1 MKRRKSKRMRG
12 ISRIDQR
19 EKRTH
24 GFFVRL
30 QRRGISHNAFFA
42 DQSCGGKRRALRAAQ
57 RYFRVLERKYQPMTR
72 QRRAEMLRRK
82 GKSGIIG
89 VQRAVIRHRGGPRR
103 VYWQANWSPRP
114 YVIRRRVFSVRKFGE
129 RKARA
134 LAIMARRIGVQTML
148 G

>member
-1 MKRRKSKRMRG
+1 MRG
-12 ISRIDQR
+12 ISRIDQQ

-30 QRRGISHNAFFA
+30 QRRGITHNAFFA

-57 RYFRVLERKYQPMTR
+57 KYYRVLEKKYQPMTR
-72 QRRAEMLRRK
+72 RRWAELLRRK

-89 VQRAVIRHRGGPRR
+89 VRRVVVRRRGLPRR

-114 YVIRRRVFSVRKFGE
+114 YAIKRRSFSARKFGE
-129 RKARA
+129 RKAKT
-134 LAIMARRIGVQTML
+134 LAVLARRRGVKAMRD
-148 G
+148 

>member
-1 MKRRKSKRMRG
+1 MRLGKSKRMRG
-12 ISRIDQR
+12 ISRIDQK

-57 RYFRVLERKYQPMTR
+57 KYFRILEKKYRPMTR
-72 QRRAEMLRRK
+72 KTWTELVRRK

-89 VQRAVIRHRGGPRR
+89 VRRVVVKRPGEPRR
-103 VYWQANWSPRP
+103 VDWQAIWSPSP
-114 YVIRRRVFSVRKFGE
+114 YALKRRSFSVRKFGE
-129 RKARA
+129 RKAKA
-134 LAIMARRIGVQTML
+134 LAIRARRIGVRTMR

>member
-1 MKRRKSKRMRG
+1 MRLGKSKRMRG
-12 ISRIDQR
+12 ISRIDQK

-57 RYFRVLERKYQPMTR
+57 KYFRVLEKKYRPMTR
-72 QRRAEMLRRK
+72 KTWTELVRRK

-89 VQRAVIRHRGGPRR
+89 VRRVVVKRPGEPRR
-103 VYWQANWSPRP
+103 VDWQAIWSPSP
-114 YVIRRRVFSVRKFGE
+114 YALKRRSFSVRKFGE
-129 RKARA
+129 RKAKA
-134 LAIMARRIGVQTML
+134 LAIRARRIGVRTMR

>member
-1 MKRRKSKRMRG
+1 MRG

-30 QRRGISHNAFFA
+30 QRRGITRNAFFA

-57 RYFRVLERKYQPMTR
+57 KYFRVLEKKYQPMTR
-72 QRRAEMLRRK
+72 KRWAELLRRK

-89 VQRAVIRHRGGPRR
+89 VRRAVIRRPGGPRR
-103 VYWQANWSPRP
+103 AYWQANWSPRP
-114 YVIRRRVFSVRKFGE
+114 YLVRRRTFSVHKFGE
-129 RKARA
+129 RKAKA
-134 LAIMARRIGVQTML
+134 LAIMTRRIGVHTMQ

>member
-1 MKRRKSKRMRG
+1 MRG

-19 EKRTH
+19 AKRTH

-30 QRRGISHNAFFA
+30 QRKGFTHNAFFA

-57 RYFRVLERKYQPMTR
+57 KHFRVLEKKYQPMTR
-72 QRRAEMLRRK
+72 KRWAEMPRRK

-89 VQRAVIRHRGGPRR
+89 VQRAVVRHPGQRR
-103 VYWQANWSPRP
+103 RAYWQANWSPRP
-114 YVIRRRVFSVRKFGE
+114 HVVRRRSFSVRKFGE
-129 RKARA
+129 RKAKA
-134 LAIMARRIGVQTML
+134 LAIMARRIGVQTMR

>member
-1 MKRRKSKRMRG
+1 MRG
-12 ISRIDQR
+12 ISRIDQP

-42 DQSCGGKRRALRAAQ
+42 DQSHGGKRRALRAAQ
-57 RYFRVLERKYQPMTR
+57 QYFRILEKKYRPMTR
-72 QRRAEMLRRK
+72 KHWAELLRRK

-89 VQRAVIRHRGGPRR
+89 VRR
-103 VYWQANWSPRP
+103 VVVRRPGRSRRAYWQANWCPRP
-114 YVIRRRVFSVRKFGE
+114 YQIRRRSFSVRKFGE

-134 LAIMARRIGVQTML
+134 LAIKARRIGVQTMR